1 MNTKDIRNALKARL
15 ADGAVG
21 TETWPNVD
29 ADSGIRPRLKTSFAG
44 VSQTGGTLKGDEV
57 QYEDGT
63 FMVMVIV
70 DQGGGEDAGLD
81 LADNVKARFAEGLWL
96 TIAGG
101 KIAIMARP
109 DIRAGYPTETDYRIP
124 VAIRYRARNT

>member
-15 ADGAVG
+15 AGGAVG

-29 ADSGIRPRLKTSFAG
+29 AGSSVRPRLETTFAG
-44 VSQTGGTLKGDEV
+44 ISQTGGTLKGDEV

-63 FMVMVIV
+63 FMVMAII

-81 LADNVKARFAEGLWL
+81 LADSVAALFPEGLRL
-96 TIAGG
+96 TITGG
-101 KIAIMARP
+101 TIAMMARP
-109 DIRAGYPTETDYRIP
+109 DIRAGYPTDTDYRIP
-124 VAIRYRARNT
+124 IAIRYRARNT